1 MVASTT
7 GFRPQSHGFKFVNR
21 FTIHR
26 RIPLPLGGSVD
37 LGDLVIG
44 LCGGMCFTA
53 LDCYHSGVPIP
64 SHRTV
69 PQVGSKLYRHL
80 VTKQVESLIPPDGV
94 FKVLIWT
101 AKEDGYVWRH
111 TAGTEFR
118 KLRSRLDKRQPAV
131 LALIRVRW
139 GEDPGLNHQV
149 VARAYDY
156 DEQSGKVAIMLYDPN
171 HPGKEPRLTMSVAQP
186 LRGINA
192 KESTGE
198 RLRGFFVID
207 YKPGKPPVLRQ

>member
-1 MVASTT
+1 
-7 GFRPQSHGFKFVNR
+7 
-21 FTIHR
+21 
-26 RIPLPLGGSVD
+26 
-37 LGDLVIG
+37 
-44 LCGGMCFTA
+44 
-53 LDCYHSGVPIP
+53 
-64 SHRTV
+64 
-69 PQVGSKLYRHL
+69 VGSKLYRHL